1 MPEEHRKNL
10 SKSKNTTGIYR
21 VSKEKCKSYKNGFKW
36 VYGYYEK
43 GKRKRIT
50 SADLK
55 KLEEKVKAKGLDWFK
70 LVDDDVSTN

>member
-1 MPEEHRKNL
+1 MQV
-10 SKSKNTTGIYR
+10 IQ
-21 VSKEKCKSYKNGFKW
+21 KW